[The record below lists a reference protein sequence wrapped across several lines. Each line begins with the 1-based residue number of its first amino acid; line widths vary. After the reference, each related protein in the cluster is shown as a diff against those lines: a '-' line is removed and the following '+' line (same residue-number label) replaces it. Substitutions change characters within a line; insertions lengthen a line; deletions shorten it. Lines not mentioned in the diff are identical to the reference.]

1 MMDINLHFNG
11 DFHAVTS
18 AHNLLAALVDNC
30 LHNGNAS
37 PDSIRGA

>member
-1 MMDINLHFNG
+1 MHFNG

-30 LHNGNAS
+30 LHNGRTR
-37 PDSIRGA
+37 PGSIRGA